1 MRETAAAPW
10 ACGGGGGAPPG
21 REGFRRGRFFFFLR
35 PGILRDGELGKRKTA
50 RLVEQCGRPGL
61 GRPVSPTEGSA
72 RGLA

>member
-21 REGFRRGRFFFFLR
+21 REGFRRGRFFFFFCFLR

-50 RLVEQCGRPGL
+50 RLVEQCGRPG
-61 GRPVSPTEGSA
+61 PA
-72 RGLA
+72 REPDRRLS